1 LHSIVKIKL
10 SAVGYQ
16 LSVINNNLYPIVAEK
31 IRIDKYLWAIRI
43 YKSRS
48 IATEAIRDGKVKLHG
63 ETVKSSALISVGD
76 VVDVLKDGFRFKYKA
91 IQLIDKR
98 VSAALAK
105 PCYED
110 LTPEEELNKYKSWFV
125 GKGGPERRER
135 GTGRPTKRER
145 REIDGYK
152 ENE

>member
-1 LHSIVKIKL
+1 L
-10 SAVGYQ
+10 
-16 LSVINNNLYPIVAEK
+16 EK
-31 IRIDKYLWAIRI
+31 VRIDKYLWAIRI

-48 IATEAIRDGKVKLHG
+48 IATEAIRDGKVKMHG
-63 ETVKSSALISVGD
+63 EPVKSSAMIIVGD
-76 VVDVLKDGFRFKYKA
+76 VIDVLKDGFRFKYKVV
-91 IQLIDKR
+91 QLIDKR
-98 VSAALAK
+98 VSSVLAK

-135 GTGRPTKRER
+135 GSGRPTKRER
-145 REIDGYK
+145 REIDDYKKNYDGK